1 VSDNPNYWQAR
12 LAGRL
17 SRRRLLVAGAWT
29 AGGAALASACGGAR
43 STSQPTA
50 GTTSAG
56 SAAGAPQPG
65 GTFNWYEIGNPTL
78 NPQTNARYWTQRAA
92 GAVMSRL
99 VRYKA
104 YPDPKSSANR
114 EVESDLAVT
123 LESPD
128 GITWTAKLRPGAKF
142 QNVAPVNGRVVEAED
157 VKATFIA
164 ALTNPKNAN
173 RESLGM
179 IDETKIEAP
188 SSNTV
193 VFHLKYP
200 YAPFKKTLASPTYSW
215 VFPRE
220 AFSDGYD
227 PEKQLIGSGPFLF
240 DSFTPDV
247 AVLYKRN
254 PAWFEQGKPYV
265 DGARYAI
272 IPDTSQQIAQFSSGN
287 LDHITQIEDNDLDS
301 LKRNRPQAT
310 LITAPPGVPGWVF
323 GQLGDP
329 NAAWADVRVRR
340 AVSMAIDRD
349 ALAKIVAPRGGE
361 TQLVVGTSFG
371 NWALKPADLSPD
383 IAPFY
388 KFDPAGA
395 KKLLQAAGKDTFEF
409 RFIYT
414 NNGYGARFNTTAET
428 INGMLSSAGFK
439 TKLVTIDYQREYVGG
454 GKGIRYG
461 SAPPDAMV
469 YGLTSGFDEPDEV
482 LFNYF
487 HSKSALRNTSLSD
500 PALDA
505 MIDKERTTLDE
516 NQRQKAVLDIQ
527 RYLADKA
534 YLVAGLPTP
543 YAYSMIQPWVYSF
556 NSTTSYGVFTESYA
570 SLWMKK

>member
-1 VSDNPNYWQAR
+1 MTAEHGYWTNWTVR
-12 LAGRL
+12 RWT
-17 SRRRLLVAGAWT
+17 RRRMIAAGVAGA
-29 AGGAALASACGGAR
+29 GGLALATACNSKRPAASGSSG
-43 STSQPTA
+43 QPSS
-50 GTTSAG
+50 GT
-56 SAAGAPQPG
+56 PVMG

-78 NPQTNARYWTQRAA
+78 NPHTNARYWTMRAA
-92 GAVMSRL
+92 SAVMSRL
-99 VRYKA
+99 LRYKA
-104 YPDPKSSANR
+104 SPDPKASANR
-114 EVESDLAVT
+114 DVESDLAVSM
-123 LESPD
+123 ESPD
-128 GITWTAKLRPGAKF
+128 GITWTVKLRPDAKF
-142 QNVAPVNGRVVEAED
+142 QNVPPVNGRLVEAED
-157 VKATFIA
+157 VKATFVA

-179 IDETKIEAP
+179 IDEAKIEAP
-188 SSNTV
+188 AKDTV
-193 VFHLKYP
+193 VFHLKYA
-200 YAPFKKTLASPTYSW
+200 YAPFKKIIASPTYSW

-220 AFSDGYD
+220 AFSGGYD

-247 AVLYKRN
+247 AILYKRN
-254 PAWFEQGKPYV
+254 PGWFQQGQPYV

-287 LDHITQIEDNDLDS
+287 LDHITQIEDNDLDT
-301 LKRNRPQAT
+301 LKRDRPQAT
-310 LITAPPGVPGWVF
+310 LITAPPAVPGWIF

-329 NAAWADVRVRR
+329 SSVWSDIRVRR

-361 TQLVVGTSFG
+361 PQLVVGTSFG
-371 NWALKPADLSPD
+371 SWALKPADLPAD
-383 IAPFY
+383 IAQYY

-395 KKLLQAAGKDTFEF
+395 KKQLEAAGRQNFDF

-428 INGMLSSAGFK
+428 INGMLANAGFK
-439 TKLVTIDYQREYVGG
+439 MKLVTIDYQREYVGG

-487 HSKSALRNTSLSD
+487 HSKSQLRNTSVSD

-516 NQRQKAVLDIQ
+516 AERQKAVLDIQ

-543 YAYSMIQPWVYSF
+543 YGYSMIQPWVKNFS
-556 NSTTSYGVFTESYA
+556 STTSYGVFTESYA
-570 SLWMKK
+570 KLWLTKS

>member
-1 VSDNPNYWQAR
+1 MSSSEGYWRAR
-12 LAGRL
+12 RSGSV
-17 SRRRLLVAGAWT
+17 SRRRLIAMSAISAGV
-29 AGGAALASACGGAR
+29 ALAAACGGKGGSR
-43 STSQPTA
+43 STPSGAETKPVD
-50 GTTSAG
+50 
-56 SAAGAPQPG
+56 GAPRLG

-92 GAVMSRL
+92 GAVLSRV

-104 YPDPKSSANR
+104 STDPKASANR
-114 EVESDLAVT
+114 DVEPDLAVS

-128 GITWTAKLRPGAKF
+128 GLTWTARLRPDAKF
-142 QNVAPVNGRVVEAED
+142 QNVAPVNGRPVGAED
-157 VKATFIA
+157 IRASFVA

-179 IDETKIEAP
+179 IDETKIEVP
-188 SSNTV
+188 SSSTV

-215 VFPRE
+215 VFPKE
-220 AFSDGYD
+220 AFSGGYD
-227 PEKQLIGSGPFLF
+227 PETQLIGSGPFLF
-240 DSFTPDV
+240 ESFTPDV
-247 AVLYKRN
+247 AVLYKRS
-254 PAWFEQGKPYV
+254 PSWFEQNRPYV

-272 IPDTSQQIAQFSSGN
+272 VPDSSQQIAQFSSGN
-287 LDHITQIEDNDLDS
+287 LDLITQVEDNDLDT
-301 LKRNRPQAT
+301 LKRNRPQAM

-329 NAAWADVRVRR
+329 ASVWADIRVRR
-340 AVSMAIDRD
+340 AVSMAIDRG

-361 TQLVVGTSFG
+361 MQLVVGTSFG
-371 NWALKPADLSPD
+371 TWALKPSDLPADV
-383 IAPFY
+383 APYY

-395 KKLLQAAGKDTFEF
+395 RKLLQAAGKDNFEF

-428 INGMLSSAGFK
+428 INGMLASAGFK

-487 HSKSALRNTSLSD
+487 HSKSALRNTSIND
-500 PALDA
+500 PALDQL
-505 MIDKERTTLDE
+505 IDKERTTLDDS
-516 NQRQKAVLDIQ
+516 QRQKSVLDIQ

-543 YAYSMIQPWVYSF
+543 YAYSMIQPWVKNF

-570 SLWMKK
+570 SLWLTKQ

>member
-1 VSDNPNYWQAR
+1 MTEDRNYWR
-12 LAGRL
+12 SLP
-17 SRRRLLVAGAWT
+17 SRRPSRRQVLLS
-29 AGGAALASACGGAR
+29 GAAGIGGMALAACGTNR
-43 STSQPTA
+43 SASQSGSPSSGVTGGQSGA
-50 GTTSAG
+50 GT
-56 SAAGAPQPG
+56 PLLG

-78 NPQTNARYWTQRAA
+78 NPHTNARYWTQRAA
-92 GAVMSRL
+92 GAVMSRV

-104 YPDPKSSANR
+104 SPDPKVSANR

-128 GITWTAKLRPGAKF
+128 GITWTARLRPDAKF
-142 QNVAPVNGRVVEAED
+142 QNVAPVNGRAVEAED

-179 IDETKIEAP
+179 IDETKIETP
-188 SSNTV
+188 SKDTV
-193 VFHLKYP
+193 VFHLKFP

-220 AFSDGYD
+220 AFSGGYD

-254 PAWFEQGKPYV
+254 PSWFEQGRPYV

-272 IPDTSQQIAQFSSGN
+272 IPDTSQQNAQFSSGN
-287 LDHITQIEDNDLDS
+287 LDLITQIEDNDLDA

-329 NAAWADVRVRR
+329 SSVWADVRVRR
-340 AVSMAIDRD
+340 AVSMAIDRE

-361 TQLVVGTSFG
+361 LQLVVGTSFG
-371 NWALKPADLSPD
+371 KWALKPADLPAD
-383 IAPFY
+383 IAPYY
-388 KFDPAGA
+388 KYDPAGA
-395 KKLLQAAGKDTFEF
+395 RKQLEAAGRQNFEF
-409 RFIYT
+409 SFIYT

-428 INGMLSSAGFK
+428 INGMLSTAGFK

-454 GKGIRYG
+454 GKGVRYG
-461 SAPPDAMV
+461 TAPPDAMV
-469 YGLTSGFDEPDEV
+469 Y
-482 LFNYF
+482 
-487 HSKSALRNTSLSD
+487 
-500 PALDA
+500 
-505 MIDKERTTLDE
+505 
-516 NQRQKAVLDIQ
+516 
-527 RYLADKA
+527 
-534 YLVAGLPTP
+534 
-543 YAYSMIQPWVYSF
+543 
-556 NSTTSYGVFTESYA
+556 
-570 SLWMKK
+570 